1 MVNEATGHAPYQTEE
16 IHMTDAAAMKPP
28 THQPSTCV
36 LTFSEDRKVA
46 TITLGG
52 AEERAITLTPVRL
65 TSFIEALQEVK
76 GSGVTGLVIRAPS
89 IDSFCVGADISL
101 IQSVTEVERGAALA
115 AEGQGAYDL
124 LEDLP
129 FITVAAIGGPCVGG
143 GCEMVLACTYR
154 IMTDAPSSAIGL
166 PETKLGILP
175 GFGGTY
181 RMPRVVGLPKAL
193 DIILAGKTLKA
204 QQAYKA
210 SLVDE
215 VVSSDT
221 LFARAEEIARGQK
234 PPKRKKVRL
243 MDRILSSN
251 PVGRSIVKK
260 QAKRALLK
268 QTKGFYPAP
277 VSALDVTVEGLG
289 RNREN
294 SLAVEAEA
302 LGKLIITPESK
313 ALVHLFFLTE
323 AAKGLGK
330 AARKEISDLHALVI
344 GAGTMGA
351 GIAGS
356 LAKSNHQ
363 VIVKDTSDASLQRGK
378 DHTTKELGKL
388 RHLSSFERAAI
399 LNRID
404 WLQFA
409 SPTMNRVGVVIE
421 AVFEDMNLKKQIF
434 ADIAGRV
441 HPDSILAS
449 NTSSLSVTE
458 MASAVPN
465 PERFI
470 GMHFFNPVEKMPLV
484 EIIRGERTSEGTIA
498 KVAALTTE
506 IGKFPI
512 VVRDVPGFLINR
524 ILIPYLNEAVYLMME
539 GFSIEEID
547 RAALA
552 FGMPMGPVRLLDEVG
567 LDVAAHVSKI
577 MVNGYGERMAV
588 PDFAEKLVAL
598 DRKGRKNGAG
608 FYTYQGKES
617 TPWGGLAQALDLP
630 SKPKKHLSQQQIADR
645 LILHLVN
652 EAMKCLNEG
661 VAGDDREL
669 AKKQIDLGTVMGIG
683 FPPFRGGVIYH
694 AEREGL
700 DSIRERLVA
709 LEGEYGVRYKSY

>member
-1 MVNEATGHAPYQTEE
+1 
-16 IHMTDAAAMKPP
+16 MTDAATINPP
-28 THQPSTCV
+28 THQPSTVV
-36 LTFSEDRKVA
+36 LTFSEDRRVA
-46 TITLGG
+46 IITLGG
-52 AEERAITLTPVRL
+52 PDERAITLTPVRL
-65 TSFIEALQEVK
+65 TSFTEALREVK
-76 GSGVTGLVIRAPS
+76 KSGVAGLVIRAPS
-89 IDSFCVGADISL
+89 VDSFCVGADISL
-101 IQSVTEVERGAALA
+101 IQSVTEEERGAALA
-115 AEGQGAYDL
+115 AEGQSAYDL

-129 FITVAAIGGPCVGG
+129 CVTVAAIGGPCVGG

-154 IMTDAPSSAIGL
+154 IITDAPQSAIGL

-193 DIILAGKTLKA
+193 DIILGGKTLKA

-215 VVSSDT
+215 VVSPDK
-221 LFARAEEIARGQK
+221 LFARAEEIARGETR
-234 PPKRKKVRL
+234 PKRKKVRF

-251 PVGRSIVKK
+251 PLGRSIVKK
-260 QAKRALLK
+260 QAKKALLK

-277 VSALDVTVEGLG
+277 VRALDVTVEGLG

-294 SLAVEAEA
+294 GLAIEAKE

-323 AAKGLGK
+323 AAKGLGRS
-330 AARKEISDLHALVI
+330 ARREIADLHALVI

-356 LAKSNHQ
+356 LAKSSHQ

-388 RHLSSFERAAI
+388 RYLSSFERAAI
-399 LNRID
+399 FNRID
-404 WLQFA
+404 WLQFT

-421 AVFEDMNLKKQIF
+421 AVFEDMNLKKKIF
-434 ADIAGRV
+434 SDIAGRV
-441 HPDSILAS
+441 HPESILAS

-465 PERFI
+465 PKRFI

-484 EIIRGERTSEGTIA
+484 EIIRGEQTSEETIS

-506 IGKFPI
+506 MGKFPI

-524 ILIPYLNEAVYLMME
+524 ILIPYLNEAVYLLME
-539 GFSIEEID
+539 GHSIEEID

-552 FGMPMGPVRLLDEVG
+552 FGMPMGPIRLLDEVG
-567 LDVAAHVSKI
+567 LDVAAHVSKV

-598 DRKGRKNGAG
+598 DRKGRKNGLG

-617 TPWGGLAQALDLP
+617 TPWDGLAKALGLP
-630 SKPKKHLSQQQIADR
+630 SKPTKERSQQQIADR

-661 VAGDDREL
+661 VAGNDREL

-709 LEGEYGVRYKSY
+709 LEAEFGVRYKPY

>member
-1 MVNEATGHAPYQTEE
+1 VE
-16 IHMTDAAAMKPP
+16 
-28 THQPSTCV
+28 
-36 LTFSEDRKVA
+36 
-46 TITLGG
+46 
-52 AEERAITLTPVRL
+52 
-65 TSFIEALQEVK
+65 
-76 GSGVTGLVIRAPS
+76 
-89 IDSFCVGADISL
+89 SFCVGADISL
-101 IQSVTEVERGAALA
+101 IQSVTDAERGAALA

-129 FITVAAIGGPCVGG
+129 CVTVAAIGGPCVGG

-154 IMTDAPSSAIGL
+154 IITDAPSSSIGL

-193 DIILAGKTLKA
+193 DIILAGKALKA
-204 QQAYKA
+204 PQAYKA

-215 VVSSDT
+215 VVSPEN

-234 PPKRKKVRL
+234 PPKRKKLRF

-251 PVGRSIVKK
+251 PVGRSLIKK
-260 QAKRALLK
+260 QARKALLK

-277 VSALDVTVEGLG
+277 VRALDVTVDGLS
-289 RNREN
+289 RERQN
-294 SLAVEAEA
+294 GLSIEAQE
-302 LGKLIITPESK
+302 LGKLIISPESK

-330 AARKEISDLHALVI
+330 SARKEIADLHGLVI

-351 GIAGS
+351 GIAGA

-363 VIVKDTSDASLQRGK
+363 VIVKDTSDMSLQRGK

-388 RHLSSFERAAI
+388 RYLSSFERAAI
-399 LNRID
+399 SNRID

-409 SPTMNRVGVVIE
+409 SPTMGRTGIVIE
-421 AVFEDMNLKKQIF
+421 AVFEDMNLKKKIF

-441 HPDSILAS
+441 HPESILAT

-458 MASAVPN
+458 MATAISN

-484 EIIRGERTSEGTIA
+484 EIIRGEKTSEATIA

-524 ILIPYLNEAVYLMME
+524 ILIPYLNEAVYLLME
-539 GFSIEEID
+539 GHSIEEID

-552 FGMPMGPVRLLDEVG
+552 FGMPMGPIRLLDEVG
-567 LDVAAHVSKI
+567 LDVAAHVSNV

-598 DRKGRKNGAG
+598 DRKGRKNGQG

-617 TPWGGLAQALDLP
+617 VPWNGLAQALGVP
-630 SKPKKHLSQQQIADR
+630 TSPKRQRSQQEIMDR
-645 LILHLVN
+645 LVLHLVN

-661 VAGDDREL
+661 VAGDDREF

-700 DSIRERLVA
+700 EAIRERLVA
-709 LEGEYGVRYKSY
+709 LEAEYGTRYKPF

>member
-1 MVNEATGHAPYQTEE
+1 
-16 IHMTDAAAMKPP
+16 MTDAAAINSPTPP
-28 THQPSTCV
+28 SV
-36 LTFSEDRKVA
+36 MLTFSDDRKVA
-46 TITLGG
+46 TITLGSPD
-52 AEERAITLTPVRL
+52 ERAITLTPSRL
-65 TSFIEALQEVK
+65 SSFKRALHEVK
-76 GSGVTGLVIRAPS
+76 AAGVKGLVIRAPS

-101 IQSVTEVERGAALA
+101 IQSVTEAGEGAALA
-115 AEGQGAYDL
+115 AEGQEAYDM

-129 FITVAAIGGPCVGG
+129 CVTVAAIGGPCVGG
-143 GCEMVLACTYR
+143 GCEMVLACRYR
-154 IMTDAPSSAIGL
+154 IISDAPSSAIGL

-215 VVSSDT
+215 VVT
-221 LFARAEEIARGQK
+221 PANLVARAEEIARGAK
-234 PPKRKKVRL
+234 PTKRRKVALVDRL
-243 MDRILSSN
+243 LSSN
-251 PVGRSIVKK
+251 ALGRSIVKT
-260 QAKRALLK
+260 QAKKALLK

-277 VSALDVTVEGLG
+277 VSALEVTVAGLG
-289 RNREN
+289 RGRKAG
-294 SLAVEAEA
+294 LATEAQE

-330 AARKEISDLHALVI
+330 TARKEIADLHALVI

-363 VIVKDTSDASLQRGK
+363 VIVKDTSDAGLQRGK
-378 DHTTKELGKL
+378 DHITKELGKL
-388 RHLSSFERAAI
+388 RYLSSFERAAI
-399 LNRID
+399 SNRID
-404 WLQFA
+404 WLQFS
-409 SPTMNRVGVVIE
+409 SPTMSRTGIVIE
-421 AVFEDMNLKKQIF
+421 AVFEDMNLKKKIF

-441 HPDSILAS
+441 HQESILAT

-458 MASAVPN
+458 MATAIPN

-484 EIIRGERTSEGTIA
+484 EIIRGEKTSEATIA

-524 ILIPYLNEAVYLMME
+524 ILIPYLNEAVFLLME
-539 GFSIEEID
+539 GYSVEEID
-547 RAALA
+547 RAALT
-552 FGMPMGPVRLLDEVG
+552 FGMPMGPIRLLDEVG

-577 MVNGYGERMAV
+577 MVDGYGERMAV
-588 PDFAEKLVAL
+588 PDFAHKLVAL
-598 DRKGRKNGAG
+598 DRKGRKNNAG
-608 FYTYQGKES
+608 FYTYNGKES
-617 TPWGGLAQALDLP
+617 VPWNGLAQALGLPPKP
-630 SKPKKHLSQQQIADR
+630 SKGFSQREIADR
-645 LILHLVN
+645 LVLHLVN

-694 AEREGL
+694 AEKEGL
-700 DSIRERLVA
+700 DAIRERLVK
-709 LEGEYGVRYKSY
+709 LEAEYGVRYKPF

>member
-1 MVNEATGHAPYQTEE
+1 
-16 IHMTDAAAMKPP
+16 MTDAAPLTSTPP
-28 THQPSTCV
+28 QTSTVV
-36 LTFSEDRKVA
+36 LTYSDDRKVA
-46 TITLGG
+46 TITLGRSD
-52 AEERAITLTPVRL
+52 ERAITLTPARL
-65 TSFIEALQEVK
+65 GSFINALQEVK
-76 GSGVTGLVIRAPS
+76 GSGVEGLVICAPTV
-89 IDSFCVGADISL
+89 DSFCVGADISL
-101 IQSVTEVERGAALA
+101 IQSVTDAERGAALA
-115 AEGQGAYDL
+115 AEGQRAYDL
-124 LEDLP
+124 LEDLSCV
-129 FITVAAIGGPCVGG
+129 TVAAIGGPCVGG
-143 GCEMVLACTYR
+143 GCEMVLACDYR
-154 IMTDAPSSAIGL
+154 IITDAPSSSIGL

-215 VVSSDT
+215 VVSPET
-221 LFARAEEIARGQK
+221 LITRADEIARGQK
-234 PPKRKKVRL
+234 PPKRRKVRFL
-243 MDRILSSN
+243 DRILSSY
-251 PVGRSIVKK
+251 PLGRSFVKM
-260 QAKRALLK
+260 QAKKALLK

-277 VSALDVTVEGLG
+277 LRALEVTVEGLG
-289 RNREN
+289 RGRERG
-294 SLAVEAEA
+294 LTVEAQE

-330 AARKEISDLHALVI
+330 SARKEISDLHAMVI

-351 GIAGS
+351 GIAGA
-356 LAKSNHQ
+356 LAKNNHQ

-388 RHLSSFERAAI
+388 RYLSSFERAAI
-399 LNRID
+399 ASRID

-409 SPTMNRVGVVIE
+409 SPTMSRTGIVIE
-421 AVFEDMNLKKQIF
+421 AVFEDMNLKKRIF

-441 HPDSILAS
+441 HPDSILAT

-458 MASAVPN
+458 MAAEISH

-484 EIIRGERTSEGTIA
+484 EIIRGERTSEATIS

-524 ILIPYLNEAVYLMME
+524 ILIPYLNEAVFLLME
-539 GFSIEEID
+539 GHSIEEID
-547 RAALA
+547 KAALA
-552 FGMPMGPVRLLDEVG
+552 FGMPMGPIRLLDEVG
-567 LDVAAHVSKI
+567 LDVAAHVSKV
-577 MVNGYGERMAV
+577 MVHGYGERMSV

-608 FYTYQGKES
+608 FYTYAGKES
-617 TPWGGLAQALDLP
+617 APWNGLAHALGLP
-630 SKPKKHLSQQQIADR
+630 TKPTKAQTQEEITDR

-694 AEREGL
+694 AEKEGL
-700 DSIRERLVA
+700 DSIRERLIA
-709 LEGEYGVRYKSY
+709 FEGEYGIRYKPF

>member
-1 MVNEATGHAPYQTEE
+1 
-16 IHMTDAAAMKPP
+16 MTDAAAINSPTPP
-28 THQPSTCV
+28 SV
-36 LTFSEDRKVA
+36 MLTFSEDRTVA
-46 TITLGG
+46 TITLGSPD
-52 AEERAITLTPVRL
+52 ERAITLTPSRL
-65 TSFIEALQEVK
+65 TSFTRALQEVK
-76 GSGVTGLVIRAPS
+76 AAGVKGLVIRAPS
-89 IDSFCVGADISL
+89 VDSFCVGADISL
-101 IQSVTEVERGAALA
+101 IQSVTEAGEGAALA

-129 FITVAAIGGPCVGG
+129 CVTVAAIGGPCVGG
-143 GCEMVLACTYR
+143 GCEMVLACRYR
-154 IMTDAPSSAIGL
+154 IISDAPSSSIGL

-193 DIILAGKTLKA
+193 DIILAGKTLKG

-215 VVSSDT
+215 VVSSEN
-221 LFARAEEIARGQK
+221 LFARAEEIARGTK
-234 PPKRKKVRL
+234 LPKRKKVPFVDRL
-243 MDRILSSN
+243 LSSN
-251 PVGRSIVKK
+251 PLGRSIVKN
-260 QAKRALLK
+260 QAKKALLK

-277 VSALDVTVEGLG
+277 VSALEVTVAGLG
-289 RNREN
+289 RGRKAG
-294 SLAVEAEA
+294 LAVEAQE

-330 AARKEISDLHALVI
+330 GARKEVADLHALVI

-356 LAKSNHQ
+356 LARSNHQ
-363 VIVKDTSDASLQRGK
+363 VIVKDTSDAGLQRGK
-378 DHTTKELGKL
+378 DHLTKELGKL
-388 RHLSSFERAAI
+388 RYLSSFERAAI
-399 LNRID
+399 SNRID

-409 SPTMNRVGVVIE
+409 SPTMGRTGVVIE
-421 AVFEDMNLKKQIF
+421 AVFEDMNLKKKIF

-441 HPDSILAS
+441 RPDSILAT

-458 MASAVPN
+458 MATAVSN

-484 EIIRGERTSEGTIA
+484 EIIRGEKTSEATIA

-524 ILIPYLNEAVYLMME
+524 ILIPYLNEAVYLLME
-539 GFSIEEID
+539 GHSIEEID

-552 FGMPMGPVRLLDEVG
+552 FGMPMGPIRLLDEVG

-577 MVNGYGERMAV
+577 MVDGYGERMAV
-588 PDFAEKLVAL
+588 PDFAHKLVAL
-598 DRKGRKNGAG
+598 DRKGRKNNAG

-617 TPWGGLAQALDLP
+617 VPWSGLAEALGLP
-630 SKPKKHLSQQQIADR
+630 QKPAKRLSQGEIADR
-645 LILHLVN
+645 LVLHLVN
-652 EAMKCLNEG
+652 EAMKCLNDG

-694 AEREGL
+694 AEKEGL
-700 DSIRERLVA
+700 DSIRERLIR
-709 LEGEYGVRYKSY
+709 LEAEYGVRYRPF